1 MLIRFESK
9 AGGGFSMYEEDAKQ
23 LLKLMGHSGTIPS
36 AIAGADVASVLK
48 TLENNLAA
56 AAQQAAPNSQDAVEE
71 EENEDGEK
79 KEKISVNR
87 RAYPM
92 LELLK
97 LAAAQKTDV
106 LWFEDRSVF

>member
-36 AIAGADVASVLK
+36 AIAGADVADALK

-56 AAQQAAPNSQDAVEE
+56 AQQAAPNTPDASE
-71 EENEDGEK
+71 EDGEK

-92 LELLK
+92 VELLK

>member
-36 AIAGADVASVLK
+36 AIAGEDVAGVLQ
-48 TLENNLAA
+48 TLENNLAEA
-56 AAQQAAPNSQDAVEE
+56 AKQDQPKVEAEE
-71 EENEDGEK
+71 EAQDDEK
-79 KEKISVNR
+79 KDKIPINR

-92 LELLK
+92 VELLK
-97 LAAAQKTDV
+97 LAAAKKTDV
-106 LWFEDRSVF
+106 LWFEDRSLF